1 MATEQ
6 SLICITAPAAADLS
20 AKQFYLVKIDS
31 SGNAA
36 LCSAT
41 TDEPIGVL
49 QNTPTTNQPASIAI
63 AGVTKCVTGS
73 ALAINV
79 SVSSDSAGKGTSIT
93 LAAGGTTYNGR
104 IGLVKTA
111 SAAAGGVAEVILRPG
126 LVLV

>member
-6 SLICITAPAAADLS
+6 SLTCITANAAADLS
-20 AKQFYLVKIDS
+20 AKQFYIVKLDS

-49 QNTPTTNQPASIAI
+49 QNAPLSGQPASIAI

-73 ALAINV
+73 ALAINA
-79 SVSSDSAGKGTSIT
+79 SVSSDSAGKGTALT
-93 LAAGGTTYNGR
+93 LAASGTTYNGR
-104 IGLVKTA
+104 VGLVKTA
-111 SAAAGGVAEVILRPG
+111 SAAAGGVAEVVLRPG